1 LATCRREEWTAEANC
16 GVVEEET
23 MRKRYRKSRV
33 LSLALPLSLAAMAA
47 VQPATAAGAPPV
59 FSPTAQTAWVG
70 IGIGALLPVPGS
82 PKPIGQDPAH
92 RYISNDESGV
102 TGQQPTQRISDI
114 SNPNL
119 KQWAK
124 DLMKKDNDEVLA
136 GKFAFTA
143 RSSCKPGGVP
153 GFDVLLGGA
162 LFILQQPAEV
172 TMMFSG
178 NAEVRHIRL
187 NASHS
192 AKPRPSWYGESVGH
206 YEDDTLVVDTIGLN
220 DKTFLDNYRTPHT
233 DRLHVTERW
242 HMIEDGK
249 KLEILMT
256 IDDPDTFNQPWQ
268 ALRQYD
274 RVKRNWSEDIC
285 SENNINPFGINFDT
299 PVAEK
304 PDF

>member
-1 LATCRREEWTAEANC
+1 VHNSQWTQW
-16 GVVEEET
+16 
-23 MRKRYRKSRV
+23 V
-33 LSLALPLSLAAMAA
+33 LLLGLLVSLAGTAAAQQTM
-47 VQPATAAGAPPV
+47 PATPQPI
-59 FSPTAQTAWVG
+59 FSPNPRTAWVG

-124 DLMKKDNDEVLA
+124 DVMKKDNKEVLA

-143 RSSCKPGGVP
+143 RSSCQPAGVP

-162 LFILQQPAEV
+162 LFILQSPIEV
-172 TMMFSG
+172 TMVFSG

-192 AKPRPSWYGESVGH
+192 DNPKPSWYGESVGH
-206 YEDDTLVVDTIGLN
+206 YEGDTLVVDTTGLN

-233 DRLHVTERW
+233 DKLHVTERW
-242 HMIEDGK
+242 RLIEEGK

-256 IDDPDTFNQPWQ
+256 IDDPGTFYQPFQ
-268 ALRQYD
+268 ALRQYN
-274 RVKRNWSEDIC
+274 RVNRAFSEDIC
-285 SENNINPFGINFDT
+285 SENNIDPFGNDYGT
-299 PVAEK
+299 PVATK
-304 PDF
+304 ADF

>member
-1 LATCRREEWTAEANC
+1 VLNSCGRRQVFLLGLLVSLAEP
-16 GVVEEET
+16 GVVEQ
-23 MRKRYRKSRV
+23 
-33 LSLALPLSLAAMAA
+33 AMAA
-47 VQPATAAGAPPV
+47 SPEPV

-70 IGIGALLPVPGS
+70 IGVGALLPVPGS

-102 TGQQPTQRISDI
+102 TRQQPTQRISDI
-114 SNPNL
+114 GNPNL

-124 DLMKKDNDEVLA
+124 DVMKKDNDEVLA

-143 RSSCKPGGVP
+143 RSSCKPAGVP

-162 LFILQQPAEV
+162 LFILQSPAEV
-172 TMMFSG
+172 TMIFSG

-187 NASHS
+187 NAPHS
-192 AKPRPSWYGESVGH
+192 VNPTPSWYGESVGR
-206 YEDDTLVVDTIGLN
+206 YEGDTLVVDTIGLN

-233 DRLHVTERW
+233 DKLHVTERW
-242 HMIEDGK
+242 RLIEEGK

-268 ALRQYD
+268 ALRQYN
-274 RVKRNWSEDIC
+274 RVNRAFSEDIC
-285 SENNINPFGINFDT
+285 SENNINPFGIDFGT
-299 PVAEK
+299 PVASK